1 MGVPDTQI
9 FDLHIGR
16 AAPGS
21 VFTPFR
27 LVASRRP
34 EQALRIP
41 HAMTAKISAPHFQQR
56 TVFSNYACL

>member
-27 LVASRRP
+27 LVAPRRP

-41 HAMTAKISAPHFQQR
+41 HAMTAKIPVRA
-56 TVFSNYACL
+56 FSYVPIFAMK